1 MVSIFFFFSPFLFF
15 IPSITTMS
23 WKGIGSKMYA
33 QTSGLA
39 ALSVSM
45 TLVTQRRGN
54 NGLLA
59 KCQLQVWFRDEKKG
73 AFFFFYEKEKYL
85 KFNQKYLF
93 MAFLSFF
100 LESYEDLF
108 RNSFFCH

>member
-1 MVSIFFFFSPFLFF
+1 
-15 IPSITTMS
+15 
-23 WKGIGSKMYA
+23 
-33 QTSGLA
+33 
-39 ALSVSM
+39 M

-59 KCQLQVWFRDEKKG
+59 KCQLQVWFRDEKKRG
-73 AFFFFYEKEKYL
+73 LSFFDEKEKYL

-93 MAFLSFF
+93 MAFLFF